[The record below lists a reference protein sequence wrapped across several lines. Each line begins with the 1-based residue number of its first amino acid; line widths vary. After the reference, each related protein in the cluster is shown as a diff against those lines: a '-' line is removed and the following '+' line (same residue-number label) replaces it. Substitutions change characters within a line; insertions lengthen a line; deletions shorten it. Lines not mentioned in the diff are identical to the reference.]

1 MNAEPSGPAQPAPPP
16 DFGQIFGEMGG
27 PPVIWNYG
35 LVSIAGT
42 VDGGQHMGAPVA
54 ARGETVESREGDIA
68 GEQTL
73 AAMSG
78 FAEPSWFTEA
88 LQKAH
93 SRVVFLV
100 GAPGSGRRTAA
111 LNLLRRHTGGFALR
125 AVDSD
130 VELAAWTPDSTDTRG
145 YLIDGLLESRILAL
159 GSIGLANL
167 RQQLDRADA
176 CMVIV
181 TDSTPQVLAHLRD
194 VLHTEPVSAVP
205 PAPRAV
211 LDAKLATVFPGSE
224 RQRSVLAALPA
235 GFLEETLQRDPRP
248 SEVVEIVSEI
258 IRVADGETEAADI
271 GRHLSLHAEERA
283 PQLLRSVRDSA
294 DDLALLLATCVFE
307 HFDHT
312 VVEEEARRLL
322 DVAGGRLD
330 VAPPEADAGRPAEN
344 PAFVFLRSRKE
355 RLAAIEADRG
365 PREVR
370 VASTHSYVTVPVSF
384 TRHLQGR
391 AVLHDVWREHRDAGE
406 LLVEWIRQTPAAH
419 RARADRAG
427 FILGQFAQWSSGHR
441 ALAPIEELA
450 ASDRPGDWRMAARAF
465 GAASADPVLA
475 TAVKNRLRGWA
486 RAATVSY
493 RCTAALTCATEFG
506 LARPEAAL
514 SLLHTTVVS
523 RDDGSTAVESAV
535 RRALLSLFAENTVR
549 PRVIDALVQWTSE
562 GGAARR
568 TACAAVAQSLRGAAS
583 AREAGEWWSG
593 HLLARPSASASSPAE
608 PPGLVLIRHA
618 LMERTTYDATRAA
631 LLEWQ
636 RRSAGD
642 PRRAQALEHL
652 ADRLASHLH
661 GGVFRLF
668 TDLERTA
675 SAPGAERA
683 ARALAEWRKDIPQ
696 KGRA

>member
-1 MNAEPSGPAQPAPPP
+1 MNAEPSGPAQPTLPP
-16 DFGQIFGEMGG
+16 DFRQAFEEMGG

-42 VDGGQHMGAPVA
+42 VDGGQHMGGSAA

-68 GEQTL
+68 AEQTL

-88 LQKAH
+88 LQKTH
-93 SRVVFLV
+93 SRVAFLV

-111 LNLLRRHTGGFALR
+111 LNLLHRHTGSFALR

-130 VELAAWTPDSTDTRG
+130 VDLAAWTATSATARG
-145 YLIDGLLESRILAL
+145 YLVDGLLESRVLAL
-159 GSIGLANL
+159 DMLGLDSL
-167 RQQLDRADA
+167 RTRLHDADA
-176 CMVIV
+176 CMVV
-181 TDSTPQVLAHLRD
+181 VVKETPRVVAHLRD
-194 VLHTEPVSAVP
+194 LLHRAPVLVSP
-205 PAPRAV
+205 PSPRAV
-211 LDAKLATVFPGSE
+211 LDAKLATVFPDARRRCSL
-224 RQRSVLAALPA
+224 LATLPP
-235 GFLEETLQRDPRP
+235 GFLDDTLQRALTPAQ
-248 SEVVEIVSEI
+248 VVEIAGEVV
-258 IRVADGETEAADI
+258 RVAHGEVEPDAI
-271 GRHLSLHAEERA
+271 GEHLSLHATGRA
-283 PQLLRSVRDSA
+283 PQLLERVQGNA
-294 DDLALLLATCVFE
+294 EDLALLLATCIFE

-322 DVAGGRLD
+322 AVADGRLD
-330 VAPPEADAGRPAEN
+330 ATASRPEEGDVPAGN
-344 PAFVFLRSRKE
+344 PGFVFHRSRHE
-355 RLAAIEADRG
+355 RMTAIEAYVAG
-365 PREVR
+365 REVHTT
-370 VASTHSYVTVPVSF
+370 STHSYFSEPVAF

-391 AVLHDVWREHRDAGE
+391 AVLDHVWREHRDAGE
-406 LLVEWIRQTPAAH
+406 LLVEWLRQTPDAQ
-419 RARADRAG
+419 RRADRAG
-427 FILGQFAQWSSGHR
+427 FILGQFAQWSSGQR

-493 RCTAALTCATEFG
+493 RCIAALTCATEFG

-535 RRALLSLFAENTVR
+535 RRALLSLFAEGTVR
-549 PRVIDALVQWTSE
+549 PRVIDTLVQWTSE

-568 TACAAVAQSLRGAAS
+568 TACAAVAQLLRGAAS
-583 AREAGEWWSG
+583 AGEAGEWWSG
-593 HLLARPSASASSPAE
+593 HLLARPGASGSSPTE

-618 LMERTTYDATRAA
+618 LMEQTTYDATRAA

-652 ADRLASHLH
+652 VDRLASHLH

-675 SAPGAERA
+675 TAPGAERA